1 MKFEVKSWIIN
12 PDIRKTVSFKI
23 DFENYEEIIFV
34 AINRL
39 KYILMKHYSNNY
51 DFSLLV
57 VDFKT
62 NVERKKVLIKAQL
75 LDFKQIE
82 KNNEIK
88 NNVDET
94 QEEETDKDNIEYEIL

>member
-39 KYILMKHYSNNY
+39 KYILMKHFSNNY
-51 DFSLLV
+51 KFSLLI

-62 NVERKKVLIKAQL
+62 NVERKKVLIKAQF
-75 LDFKQIE
+75 LDFK
-82 KNNEIK
+82 KNE
-88 NNVDET
+88 NNI
-94 QEEETDKDNIEYEIL
+94 EEETQQKELDTDNIEYEIL